1 VSVWHVGLPEAPT
14 AEDRVVAFNAAE
26 LAAARAAGAA
36 SALGFHEAV
45 TAAHLDAGRAVEV
58 HLPTYRGLA
67 FVPLL
72 AWLAAR
78 LAGDEAAV
86 SWYAAKQQGPDSIQ
100 RLLEAAGWRLERDR
114 RGRLVRLRGR
124 PPAAPERP
132 APRRFSTPLGG
143 RHVELAADYGVFSP
157 ERIDDG
163 TALLLDVG
171 LRRAPVDRVADVGVG
186 YGPLAIG
193 LVLAGVARAAV
204 ATEVDCV
211 ALWLAGENARACGVP
226 LGLTCSP
233 DPAAIDPT
241 PLTVSN
247 VPTHIDRHETER
259 FMAGLAG
266 RAREGCLLAVVHAS
280 LEARYT
286 RHLESHG
293 LRVGRH
299 PGPAHVVLEARSATG
314 AAAPPGAP
322 RSSRP
327 SGAGWRA
334 APPG

>member
-1 VSVWHVGLPEAPT
+1 VSAWHVGLPEAPT

-36 SALGFHEAV
+36 TALGFHDAV
-45 TAAHLDAGRAVEV
+45 TAAHLDRGGEVEV
-58 HLPTYRGLA
+58 HLPMYRGLA

-78 LAGDEAAV
+78 LAGDGATV
-86 SWYAAKQQGPDSIQ
+86 SWYAAKQQGPDSIR
-100 RLLEAAGWRLERDR
+100 RLLETAGWRLERER

-124 PPAAPERP
+124 PPGAPERP
-132 APRRFSTPLGG
+132 APRSFSAPLGG
-143 RHVELAADYGVFSP
+143 RQVEMAADYGVFSP
-157 ERIDDG
+157 ERVDDG
-163 TALLLDVG
+163 TALLLDVA
-171 LRRAPVDRVADVGVG
+171 LRHEAVDRVADVGVG

-193 LVLAGVARAAV
+193 LVLGAVARAAV
-204 ATEVDCV
+204 ATDVDCV

-226 LGLTCSP
+226 LALTCTP

-241 PLTVSN
+241 PLTVCN
-247 VPTHIDRHETER
+247 VPTHIDRHDTER

-266 RAREGCLLAVVHAS
+266 RARDGCLMAVVHAS

-299 PGPAHVVLEARSATG
+299 PGPAHVVLEARPVMG

-322 RSSRP
+322 RSSPR
-327 SGAGWRA
+327 SGGGWHA
-334 APPG
+334 APQG